1 MIPYNHSTLVPGC
14 IASTKLIQI
23 IQRIEQVSADS
34 EIARENLDAATWMK
48 RTLEMKLN
56 ELESMHIDVQNL
68 NEKIKELDKTILN
81 AASAYLETFMRNE
94 EIIAGLKKEKAKIE
108 SSEKAISTPVC
119 LLHGELKEKPWHVDS
134 LKLDSHYF
142 SFQGNNIDSMLAQ
155 VRQFVSQG
163 GDQTLATEATAQ
175 VMGQTNNAHF
185 NGTFV
190 ITASCTH
197 RNIRMFDSLND
208 IDPDEAIHAWNKYHP
223 AADQIVLPPLT
234 TGIGA
239 EETGEPL
246 TIIKGA
252 AYGSCFVGMVHLFH
266 SDLSNIKEGED
277 LSNELQKK
285 LQAGGWL
292 SYMNGE
298 LGVDPE
304 ILEQVRSILVKHT
317 ITSQVSLLVSGVFPT
332 LKANTLNDKFPK
344 MSKIPDDDLEKLLD
358 SEAEE
363 RQTVASANRN
373 SIYRMHYLNA
383 QNKRLSTLL
392 ETASKTDKEQN
403 NVIDLNSLLTA
414 FDNYITTI
422 SDGKDVYGIPIRFF
436 TEELTKADIIRL
448 WNKKYRQDDEE

>member
-1 MIPYNHSTLVPGC
+1 
-14 IASTKLIQI
+14 
-23 IQRIEQVSADS
+23 
-34 EIARENLDAATWMK
+34 
-48 RTLEMKLN
+48 
-56 ELESMHIDVQNL
+56 
-68 NEKIKELDKTILN
+68 
-81 AASAYLETFMRNE
+81 
-94 EIIAGLKKEKAKIE
+94 
-108 SSEKAISTPVC
+108 
-119 LLHGELKEKPWHVDS
+119 
-134 LKLDSHYF
+134 
-142 SFQGNNIDSMLAQ
+142 
-155 VRQFVSQG
+155 
-163 GDQTLATEATAQ
+163 
-175 VMGQTNNAHF
+175 
-185 NGTFV
+185 
-190 ITASCTH
+190 
-197 RNIRMFDSLND
+197 
-208 IDPDEAIHAWNKYHP
+208 
-223 AADQIVLPPLT
+223 
-234 TGIGA
+234 
-239 EETGEPL
+239 
-246 TIIKGA
+246 
-252 AYGSCFVGMVHLFH
+252 
-266 SDLSNIKEGED
+266 
-277 LSNELQKK
+277 
-285 LQAGGWL
+285 
-292 SYMNGE
+292 MNGE